1 MPTVTRLMR
10 GTRPSGP
17 IMAERRFESA
27 GGSGSRASIRVRAPV
42 KDSRT
47 GNYRCSVEWVH
58 AGEKELFDLWGI
70 DSMQAL
76 QLAMRAAGH
85 LVNGDAGDLRWVGS
99 DDGYLG
105 FPRTYPEFLPKALL
119 RKLERMIDREIA
131 AHTRK
136 SEAERKRRQRK
147 QDQPR
152 AGRRK
157 PGSGPTLPGARS
169 WDSSGR

>member
-10 GTRPSGP
+10 GTRPTGP
-17 IMAERRFESA
+17 ILAERRFEGA
-27 GGSGSRASIRVRAPV
+27 GGTRATIRVRAPA

-47 GNYRCSVEWVH
+47 GNYKCSVEWVH
-58 AGEKELFDLWGI
+58 SGEKELFELWGI

-76 QLAMRAAGH
+76 QLAIRAAGD
-85 LVNGDAGDLRWVGS
+85 LVNGHEAGLRWAGS

-105 FPRTYPEFLPKALL
+105 FPRVYPEFLPKALL

-136 SEAERKRRQRK
+136 SEAEHKRRQSQQARARVARK
-147 QDQPR
+147 
-152 AGRRK
+152 K
-157 PGSGPTLPGARS
+157 PGTGRAKRS
-169 WDSSGR
+169 NTP